1 MYFALKHLH
10 MASAGASLALFL
22 IRGAWMLSGS
32 RLLSSRFSRIVP
44 HVVDTLLLASAV
56 GLMIVLQQYPFA
68 QDWLTAKLIGLVVY
82 IVLGTIALKRGRTPA
97 IRSAALVAALVV
109 FGWIVMTARTHAPW
123 LIAG

>member
-1 MYFALKHLH
+1 